1 MLWELFLP
9 TPPTLANNFV
19 RILSTLNVLYHEG
32 VRVLQNQLDTYPALP
47 LRKLIL
53 QIKAIVGIWAGRG
66 PCHVRQYVNRLLYPS
81 LFSLSLTLFSTT
93 TACNDFVVFRRDA
106 SSRTQGGDYEELRGL
121 AVPPPLPS
129 KQNSFIPPGE
139 LSNFSR

>member
-1 MLWELFLP
+1 MKHVLCVPTQCVDQAAFDVDPLVLWELFLP

-66 PCHVRQYVNRLLYPS
+66 PCHVRQYVNRLFYPS
-81 LFSLSLTLFSTT
+81 LFSLSLFSTT
-93 TACNDFVVFRRDA
+93 TACNDFVVFRRGA
-106 SSRTQGGDYEELRGL
+106 SSRTQALFYNYGM
-121 AVPPPLPS
+121 
-129 KQNSFIPPGE
+129 Q
-139 LSNFSR
+139 